1 MLWPAMVLFLPWHDK
16 LELNVLNELLPG
28 IIEEKTCL
36 QDVYGHHLF
45 AYFQNLSKKQSNMHL
60 LRYTLINLPESS

>member
-16 LELNVLNELLPG
+16 LDLNVMNSCQESSKK
-28 IIEEKTCL
+28 KTCL

-45 AYFQNLSKKQSNMHL
+45 AYFQNLSEKNNQTCIYQK
-60 LRYTLINLPESS
+60 R